1 MFVLLGVMIRVVFF
15 FIMASLVAIPFAVLV
30 YWRSKNCR
38 KRKALLALISPYLFV
53 YTSYACYLLGAFY
66 CSPVFNTGCGT
77 DGYWHT
83 ELSHG
88 YEMYSVSDNT
98 FSIPLGII
106 YKGDSIVV
114 DDVTKIKEEGNML
127 YGLTSYIIDD
137 SKGYFFSLNM
147 ETGALTW
154 HGRYA
159 EVKKEN
165 ADITSGLM
173 NTESFY
179 YDKWPWVTPLEILSI
194 LLGTGI
200 VYGLWQIFFHLCR
213 KEGGDEI

>member
-1 MFVLLGVMIRVVFF
+1 MQFLSIGEART
-15 FIMASLVAIPFAVLV
+15 AV
-30 YWRSKNCR
+30 SGKP
-38 KRKALLALISPYLFV
+38 LLALISPYLFV

-88 YEMYSVSDNT
+88 YEMYSVCDNT

-106 YKGDSIVV
+106 CKGDSIVV

-127 YGLTSYIIDD
+127 YGLTYYIIDD

-194 LLGTGI
+194 LPVPESFMG
-200 VYGLWQIFFHLCR
+200 YGRFSSVCVEN
-213 KEGGDEI
+213 KAGDEILIIQPR